1 MTPKELILYV
11 LIIVGLSFVLTMLA
25 LIDLLKKDFSTPKE
39 KFVWH
44 LVAIVPVIG
53 WLLYFALGAK
63 KGTRKNF
70 DSK

>member
-1 MTPKELILYV
+1 MTPKELLFYIL
-11 LIIVGLSFVLTMLA
+11 LIVGLSFVLTMFA
-25 LIDLLKKDFSTPKE
+25 LIDLLKKDFSTLKE

-53 WLLYFALGAK
+53 WLFYFAIGAK
-63 KGTRKNF
+63 KGTRKKF

>member
-1 MTPKELILYV
+1 MI
-11 LIIVGLSFVLTMLA
+11 A
-25 LIDLLKKDFSTPKE
+25 LIDLLKKDFPTLKE

-53 WLLYFALGAK
+53 WLFYFALGAK
-63 KGTRKNF
+63 KGTRKDF

>member
-1 MTPKELILYV
+1 
-11 LIIVGLSFVLTMLA
+11 MLA
-25 LIDLLKKDFSTPKE
+25 LIDLLKKDFPTPKE

-53 WLLYFALGAK
+53 WLFYFVLGAK

-70 DSK
+70 GPK